1 MMMHYLD
8 SQECYFKMGN
18 NGPVDVSYI
27 TLDTPK
33 MLNKQSSEFWNHKI
47 VLDYN
52 VTVNELPKD
61 FKNIAGFEI
70 GLQRYSRKYITYY
83 YIPSG
88 LLAIISCVSKL
99 HAHVIG
105 HFFYMQTIIN

>member
-8 SQECYFKMGN
+8 SHVCYFKMGN

-27 TLDTPK
+27 NSNDTPT

-52 VTVNELPKD
+52 VTVNELPED
-61 FKNIAGFEI
+61 FKNIAGFAI
-70 GLQRYSRKYITYY
+70 RLQRSRKYITYY

-88 LLAIISCVSKL
+88 LLAIISCVSKFC
-99 HAHVIG
+99 AHVIR
-105 HFFYMQTIIN
+105 HFFYIIN